1 MKEISPSKL
10 KVKSPLNNSWSIG
23 KSKLQNDINRKM
35 QLDSIQANNEL
46 LQAYLDQIKETK
58 NATTSLEFLIC
69 TLSNKLGLKP
79 IQVFQIVKY
88 ENRL

>member
-1 MKEISPSKL
+1 MKGISPSKL

-46 LQAYLDQIKETK
+46 LQHLDQIKETK
-58 NATTSLEFLIC
+58 DATTSLEFLIC